1 MDLRTMRDA
10 VMTGVATVNTKDALW
25 DWHLSGLKKDGI
37 SIRWGYLD
45 YIGQKADFRITY
57 HKVLDDEWLAGDMGN
72 DFIDDSPIVTIG
84 SARWDD
90 AKTVADGIVIMI
102 RQIAR
107 IAHSRY

>member
-1 MDLRTMRDA
+1 MDLRKMREVA
-10 VMTGVATVNTKDALW
+10 LAGVEAVNTKDSLW
-25 DWHLSGLKKDGI
+25 GWHLTGLEKDAI

-45 YIGQKADFRITY
+45 EIWQKEDFRITY

-84 SARWDD
+84 NARWDD
-90 AKTVADGIVIMI
+90 AKSVADGIVIMI